1 MTFERTI
8 KNVPTIFLILTVL
21 VLFQGNTAHAQPKTP
36 IEVIKIFI
44 AGYGTPRM
52 DEAADVTTAKFRD
65 DKPKSVWVVETWKK
79 SNAIEYA
86 HKSSKVVATK
96 VKDRKAVVLVDAE
109 ITTVAGDRL
118 VGKINI

>member
-1 MTFERTI
+1 MI
-8 KNVPTIFLILTVL
+8 AS

-65 DKPKSVWVVETWKK
+65 DKPKSVWVVETWETL
-79 SNAIEYA
+79 NAIKYA
-86 HKSSKVVATK
+86 HKSSKVVARRN
-96 VKDRKAVVLVDAE
+96 DPHY
-109 ITTVAGDRL
+109 
-118 VGKINI
+118 